1 MSKIVLEDRIYIK
14 LKRNIKDIKIKLI
27 LLARIL
33 YVIIIVEDDNS
44 NNIFV
49 EADRD
54 MLTQLI
60 SNNLQ
65 SNAIR
70 FTNK

>member
-44 NNIFV
+44 NNIFCRGRQRY
-49 EADRD
+49 ANSTD
-54 MLTQLI
+54 
-60 SNNLQ
+60 
-65 SNAIR
+65 
-70 FTNK
+70 F